1 MKPKKCKN
9 CGNRFVPQY
18 NPLQYVCTPKC
29 AAEYSKKLTDK
40 QEIIDSKKRHK
51 EMTIIAYNKEYKI
64 DLQRAVNLLARKID
78 LKLGFTTCIDCH
90 RGYGPQQDAAHFHS
104 VGSNSTIRYNLH
116 NLHSAN
122 SHCNKYSDVHHVNY
136 KLGLEKRYGAEYLK
150 LVEDLPTV
158 YKELHLSAVEVVEKL
173 KLVRSIIRNI
183 DSFEFENGID
193 ARNQLNNLIG
203 IYK

>member
-9 CGNRFVPQY
+9 CGNRFIPQY

-29 AAEYSKKLTDK
+29 AAEYGKKLNDAKEEKEVLEKVKAMRPEAMHK
-40 QEIIDSKKRHK
+40 Q
-51 EMTIIAYNKEYKI
+51 YKV
-64 DLQRAVNLLARKID
+64 DLQREVNKLARKVD
-78 LKLGFTTCIDCH
+78 LMLGFTTCIDCH
-90 RGYGPQQDAAHFHS
+90 RPYGKQQDAAHFHS
-104 VGSNSTIRYNLH
+104 VGSNSTLRFNLH

-122 SHCNKYSDVHHVNY
+122 SFCNNYSDVHHVNY
-136 KLGLEKRYGAEYLK
+136 KSGLEKRYGAEYLK

-173 KLVRSIIRNI
+173 KLVRGIIKNI

-193 ARNQLNNLIG
+193 ARNQLNSLIG